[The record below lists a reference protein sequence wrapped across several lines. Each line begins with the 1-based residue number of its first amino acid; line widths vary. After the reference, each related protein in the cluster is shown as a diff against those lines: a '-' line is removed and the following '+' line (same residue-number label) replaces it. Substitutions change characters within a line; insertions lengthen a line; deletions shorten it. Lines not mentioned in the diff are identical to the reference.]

1 MPTFA
6 RDTEVSIDR
15 SRTEIERTLQ
25 RFGARKFAYGWAD
38 GVAVVQFEMRDRR
51 IKFLLPL
58 PDENDP
64 EIALTQ
70 SGRRRS
76 EKIIAVTHEQAKRA
90 RWRSLLHCIKSKLI
104 SVEAV
109 GILDSLGEQVRADER
124 CLALLLLLLDPSR
137 RGGDQE
143 AICVTVECGPKRC
156 DNTDGHNSS
165 Y

>member
-76 EKIIAVTHEQAKRA
+76 EKIVAINHEQAKRA

-104 SVEAV
+104 SVEA
-109 GILDSLGEQVRADER
+109 GIEEFDDAFLAQIVLPDGRTMGEMARPGIQAAYTTGNMPQFPM
-124 CLALLLLLLDPSR
+124 L
-137 RGGDQE
+137 E
-143 AICVTVECGPKRC
+143 APKE
-156 DNTDGHNSS
+156 NQ
-165 Y
+165 